1 MANFWDI
8 LADKTGDTS
17 IGDTKEQIKQAED
30 DYKKDD
36 DGKTND
42 GWGNSSHHG
51 GVAGHTVAD
60 KGDYGATISY
70 SR

>member
-17 IGDTKEQIKQAED
+17 IGDTKGLTDKALT
-30 DYKKDD
+30 
-36 DGKTND
+36 DGKNDGADESND
-42 GWGNSSHHG
+42 GWVNSPSHD

-60 KGDYGATISY
+60 KGDYGATINY

>member
-1 MANFWDI
+1 MSNFWNI

-17 IGDTKEQIKQAED
+17 IGDTKGLIDKAED
-30 DYKKDD
+30 DQKADD
-36 DGKTND
+36 DGKSNEE
-42 GWGNSSHHG
+42 WGNNSHHG
-51 GVAGHTVAD
+51 GIAGHTVAD